1 MNALTT
7 TNALDEELMRVLQN
21 SLYPGAKP
29 ESIALVLAYCK
40 VQGIDPMLKPVHIV
54 PTNVKVG
61 HEKYE
66 WRDVLMPGIADYRIK
81 AARSGEY
88 GGKSEPEFGPDVTE
102 KVGDKSVTYPAW
114 CRITVRRIVQGH
126 AREFTANERW
136 LENYATAGS
145 KTDTPNRM
153 WLKRPYGQ
161 LAKCAEAQA
170 LRMGFPEFS
179 GGYTAEEMEGKT
191 GFSGQT
197 VEHEPEPDARDA
209 LNEAIPMT
217 KPVPLT
223 RPAKGDRFYREPP
236 SQPPPHQERDASD
249 ELNNSVPLTNSA
261 STVTTHAPTLAEKP
275 PTKTRTRS
283 YREIIDSLRIALRD
297 ATTHE
302 EVDRIL
308 CGVDVAHG
316 RANFKDDALAEL
328 EKLIIDV
335 MAKWWPED
343 ADASHEPESAA

>member
-7 TNALDEELMRVLQN
+7 TDAPEDQLMRVLQN

-54 PTNVKVG
+54 PTSVKVG
-61 HEKYE
+61 HDKYE

-88 GGKSEPEFGPDVTE
+88 GGKSEPEFGPEVTE
-102 KVGDKSVTYPAW
+102 RVGDKSVTYPAW

-126 AREFTANERW
+126 AREFTATERW

-145 KTDTPNRM
+145 KTETPNRM

-179 GGYTAEEMEGKT
+179 GGYTAEEMEGKP
-191 GFSGQT
+191 GFTGQT
-197 VEHEPEPDARDA
+197 LEHTDEPEPDERDA
-209 LNEAIPMT
+209 LNDAIPMP
-217 KPVPLT
+217 KQVPLNKAAAAAT
-223 RPAKGDRFYREPP
+223 PRAPRVAEKTEAPQRTEEAWRVWVDKLRQACAVLYSR
-236 SQPPPHQERDASD
+236 QEVVEIGERASVTDAIATGPGWVRAEVSKI
-249 ELNNSVPLTNSA
+249 
-261 STVTTHAPTLAEKP
+261 LAENYARFGEEP
-275 PTKTRTRS
+275 EAEEPT
-283 YREIIDSLRIALRD
+283 
-297 ATTHE
+297 
-302 EVDRIL
+302 
-308 CGVDVAHG
+308 
-316 RANFKDDALAEL
+316 EL
-328 EKLIIDV
+328 EIVNADKL
-335 MAKWWPED
+335 AG
-343 ADASHEPESAA
+343 